1 MGGLAK
7 VFGGK
12 VRALRVDR
20 GLTQPQLADLA
31 DVSEQWVRRIEAG
44 ETSPSFDTIEALAA
58 ALQTTAADLFT
69 AAMPATAEDRFA
81 DAVSGLGDDELAW
94 LIKGARLLRARGG

>member
-1 MGGLAK
+1 MGDLAK

-12 VRALRVDR
+12 ARALRADR

-44 ETSPSFDTIEALAA
+44 ETSPSFDTIEALAT
-58 ALQTTAADLFT
+58 ALQTTPANLFT
-69 AAMPATAEDRFA
+69 SAMPTTATDRFA
-81 DAVSGLGDDELAW
+81 DAVSDLNDDELEW
-94 LIKGARLLRARGG
+94 LIKGARLLRARRG